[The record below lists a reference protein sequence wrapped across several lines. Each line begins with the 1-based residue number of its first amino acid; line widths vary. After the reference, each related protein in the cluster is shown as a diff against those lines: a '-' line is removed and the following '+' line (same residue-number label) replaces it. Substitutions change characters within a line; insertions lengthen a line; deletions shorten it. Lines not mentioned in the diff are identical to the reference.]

1 MEKVVLTVNL
11 DTMTTNDFVALL
23 PKNWYLTSKEKFIR
37 ANVTEILDSM
47 DGDEDE
53 EDEQE
58 ESEEEEEY
66 GRFVNSHI
74 LEKLD
79 KSKYIDTQML
89 EEIFKT

>member
-1 MEKVVLTVNL
+1 
-11 DTMTTNDFVALL
+11 MTTNDFVALL
-23 PKNWYLTSKEKFIR
+23 PKNWYLTSKKKCIR
-37 ANVTEILDSM
+37 ANVTDILDSM
-47 DGDEDE
+47 DEHEDEDE

-66 GRFVNSHI
+66 DKFVNSHI